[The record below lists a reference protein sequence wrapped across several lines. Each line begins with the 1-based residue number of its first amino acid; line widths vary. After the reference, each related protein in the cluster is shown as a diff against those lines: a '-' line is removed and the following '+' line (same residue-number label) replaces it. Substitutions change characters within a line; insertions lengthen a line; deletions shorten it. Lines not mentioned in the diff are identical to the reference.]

1 MDSARLGR
9 PAPITHLRAVTEPT
23 IVDDAG
29 PADRL
34 DWLSGGH
41 WQSVPETPRRAR
53 LSFGLQILDRYIV
66 KEMMGPFAFGF
77 VAITLFMTVNM
88 LYLAAD
94 FIFGKGIPVDLTLRW
109 LVLQLPALM
118 YLILPFS
125 TLCGVMLGFGRL
137 AGDYELTALR
147 TSGVPLHRIAL
158 PGYVVGLIMFAI
170 AFFVNE
176 NLAPPA
182 ERQADVVF
190 RQIAYHSS
198 QPIIAPNQIIKTTNG
213 SEQYTLIVG
222 SVDSG
227 SGIMHDVQIFV
238 SQAPSY
244 YPIRWTADTARQ
256 INGKLVLYNGVE
268 SHTDKDGMVNAQQ
281 RFKEM
286 DIPIGDTSALYGGS
300 LTAFEMNSKQLK
312 QQVAAEKISGEDAR
326 QDEMVLQEKFA
337 MPAASFIAV
346 IMALPLAARFGRHG
360 RAVGA
365 LMTIAAMVVY
375 YLFMAATN
383 AMGKNGIMST
393 WLAAWTPNILFGTI
407 GLVLLFKEE
416 R

>member
-1 MDSARLGR
+1 MSSAGSGVPGQTARMSATANPAGAVGDR
-9 PAPITHLRAVTEPT
+9 PPH
-23 IVDDAG
+23 
-29 PADRL
+29 RL
-34 DWLSGGH
+34 DWLSAGH
-41 WQSVPETPRRAR
+41 LQPGSTPPEKRRIT
-53 LSFGLQILDRYIV
+53 FGLPILDRYIV
-66 KEMMGPFAFGF
+66 KEMLGPFAFGF
-77 VAITLFMTVNM
+77 VAMTLFMTVNM

-137 AGDYELTALR
+137 AGDAELTALR

-158 PGYVVGLIMFAI
+158 PGYLVGALMFLI
-170 AFFVNE
+170 AFLVNE

-213 SEQYTLIVG
+213 AQQYTLFVG
-222 SVDSG
+222 SVDPG
-227 SGIMHDVQIFV
+227 TGLMHYIRIFV
-238 SQAPSY
+238 MQSGY
-244 YPIRWTADTARQ
+244 YPVVWTAATGRQ
-256 INGKLVLYNGVE
+256 LAGRIVLYNGVE
-268 SHTDKDGMVNAQQ
+268 SHTGQDGFVNAQQ

-286 DIPIGDTSALYGGS
+286 DIPLGDTSALYGGS
-300 LTAFEMNSKQLK
+300 LTGFEMNSKELT
-312 QQVAAEKISGEDAR
+312 QQVKAEKNSGEDAR
-326 QDEMVLQEKFA
+326 QDEMTLQEKYA
-337 MPAASFIAV
+337 MPAASLISV

-383 AMGKNGIMST
+383 AMGKNGVMST
-393 WLAAWTPNILFGTI
+393 WLAAWMPNLIFG
-407 GLVLLFKEE
+407 GLGLALLVKEE

>member
-9 PAPITHLRAVTEPT
+9 PAPVPHLRAVTEPA
-23 IVDDAG
+23 VGDPG
-29 PADRL
+29 HPDRL
-34 DWLSGGH
+34 DWLSGGQ
-41 WQSVPETPRRAR
+41 WASAPPPRRR
-53 LSFGLQILDRYIV
+53 FSFGLQIIDRYIV

-94 FIFGKGIPVDLTLRW
+94 FIFGKGIPVNLTLRW

-137 AGDYELTALR
+137 AGDYELTAMR

-158 PGYVVGLIMFAI
+158 PGYVVGAVMFAL
-170 AFFVNE
+170 AFLINE

-198 QPIIAPNQIIKTTNG
+198 QPIISPNQIIKTTNG
-213 SEQYTLIVG
+213 AQQYTLFVG

-227 SGIMHDVQIFV
+227 TGLMHNIQIFV
-238 SQAPSY
+238 MQAGY
-244 YPIRWTADTARQ
+244 YPIVWTANTARQ
-256 INGKLVLYNGVE
+256 QNGKIVMYDGVE
-268 SHTDKDGMVNAQQ
+268 THTGKDGTVSAQQ

-312 QQVAAEKISGEDAR
+312 QQVAAEKISGEDSR

-337 MPAASFIAV
+337 MPAASLISV

-393 WLAAWTPNILFGTI
+393 WLAAWTPNLIFGTL
-407 GLVLLFKEE
+407 GLVLLVKEE

>member
-9 PAPITHLRAVTEPT
+9 PASLTHLRAVTEPA
-23 IVDDAG
+23 IIDDG
-29 PADRL
+29 GQPDRL

-41 WQSVPETPRRAR
+41 WQSTDPPRRPSF
-53 LSFGLQILDRYIV
+53 SFGLQILDRYIV

-94 FIFGKGIPVDLTLRW
+94 FIFGKGIPVNLTMRW

-137 AGDYELTALR
+137 AGDYELTAMR

-158 PGYVVGLIMFAI
+158 PGYVVGALMFGLAFLI
-170 AFFVNE
+170 NE

-198 QPIIAPNQIIKTTNG
+198 QPIISPNQIIKTTNG
-213 SEQYTLIVG
+213 AEQYTLFVG
-222 SVDSG
+222 SVDSATG
-227 SGIMHDVQIFV
+227 LMHNIQIFV
-238 SQAPSY
+238 MQAGY

-256 INGKLVLYNGVE
+256 INGKIVLYDGVE
-268 SHTDKDGMVNAQQ
+268 AHTGKDGMVNAQQ
-281 RFKEM
+281 RFKQM

-300 LTAFEMNSKQLK
+300 LTAFEMNSKELK
-312 QQVAAEKISGEDAR
+312 QQVKMEKISGEDSR
-326 QDEMVLQEKFA
+326 QDDWCSRRNL
-337 MPAASFIAV
+337 
-346 IMALPLAARFGRHG
+346 RCRR
-360 RAVGA
+360 RA
-365 LMTIAAMVVY
+365 
-375 YLFMAATN
+375 
-383 AMGKNGIMST
+383 
-393 WLAAWTPNILFGTI
+393 
-407 GLVLLFKEE
+407 
-416 R
+416 

>member
-1 MDSARLGR
+1 MDSARTRG
-9 PAPITHLRAVTEPT
+9 PASVTRLHAVTEPA
-23 IVDDAG
+23 VGADG
-29 PADRL
+29 GSPDRL
-34 DWLSGGH
+34 DWLSAGH
-41 WQSVPETPRRAR
+41 WQPELKPAARRR
-53 LSFGLQILDRYIV
+53 FSFGLQILDRYIIR
-66 KEMMGPFAFGF
+66 EMLGPFAFGF
-77 VAITLFMTVNM
+77 IAITLFMTVNM

-94 FIFGKGIPVDLTLRW
+94 FIFGKGIPVNLTLRW

-118 YLILPFS
+118 YLIFPFS

-137 AGDYELTALR
+137 AGDHELTALR

-158 PGYVVGLIMFAI
+158 PAYLVGAVMFLVAFLI
-170 AFFVNE
+170 NE

-182 ERQADVVF
+182 ERQADIVF

-213 SEQYTLIVG
+213 SQQYTLFVG
-222 SVDSG
+222 SVDTG
-227 SGIMHDVQIFV
+227 SGLMHNIQIFV
-238 SQAPSY
+238 MQAGY
-244 YPIRWTADTARQ
+244 YPVRWTADTARQ
-256 INGKLVLYNGVE
+256 INGRIVLYNGVE

-300 LTAFEMNSKQLK
+300 LTAFEMNSKELK
-312 QQVAAEKISGEDAR
+312 QQVAAEKNSGEDAR

-337 MPAASFIAV
+337 MPAASLIAV
-346 IMALPLAARFGRHG
+346 FMALPLAARFGRHG
-360 RAVGA
+360 RAIGA

-393 WLAAWTPNILFGTI
+393 ALAAWTPNILFGSI
-407 GLVLLFKEE
+407 GLFLLLKEE

>member
-9 PAPITHLRAVTEPT
+9 PASLTHLRAVTQPAST
-23 IVDDAG
+23 GAT
-29 PADRL
+29 ADRL

-41 WQSVPETPRRAR
+41 WRPDEQAPPKRGF
-53 LSFGLQILDRYIV
+53 SFGLQILDRYIV

-77 VAITLFMTVNM
+77 IAITLFMTVNM

-94 FIFGKGIPVDLTLRW
+94 FIFGKGIPVNLTLRW
-109 LVLQLPALM
+109 LVLNLPALM

-137 AGDYELTALR
+137 AGDHELSALR

-158 PGYVVGLIMFAI
+158 PGYVVGALMFAL
-170 AFFVNE
+170 AFTINE

-213 SEQYTLIVG
+213 SQQYTLFVG
-222 SVDSG
+222 SVDTG
-227 SGIMHDVQIFV
+227 TGLMHNVQIFV
-238 SQAPSY
+238 MEAGY
-244 YPIRWTADTARQ
+244 YPVRWTADTARQ
-256 INGKLVLYNGVE
+256 INGKIVLYNGVE
-268 SHTDKDGMVNAQQ
+268 SHTDKDGMVSAQQ

-286 DIPIGDTSALYGGS
+286 DIPIGDMSALYGGS

-312 QQVAAEKISGEDAR
+312 QEVAAEKNSGEDSR
-326 QDEMVLQEKFA
+326 QDEMVLAEKFA
-337 MPAASFIAV
+337 MPAASLIAV

-407 GLVLLFKEE
+407 GLALLVKEE

>member
-1 MDSARLGR
+1 
-9 PAPITHLRAVTEPT
+9 
-23 IVDDAG
+23 
-29 PADRL
+29 
-34 DWLSGGH
+34 
-41 WQSVPETPRRAR
+41 
-53 LSFGLQILDRYIV
+53 
-66 KEMMGPFAFGF
+66 
-77 VAITLFMTVNM
+77 
-88 LYLAAD
+88 
-94 FIFGKGIPVDLTLRW
+94 
-109 LVLQLPALM
+109 
-118 YLILPFS
+118 
-125 TLCGVMLGFGRL
+125 MLGFGRL
-137 AGDYELTALR
+137 AGDYELTAMR

-158 PGYVVGLIMFAI
+158 PGYVVGALMFGL
-170 AFFVNE
+170 AFLVNE

-198 QPIIAPNQIIKTTNG
+198 QPIISPNQIIKTTNG
-213 SEQYTLIVG
+213 AEQYTLFVG
-222 SVDSG
+222 SVDSATG
-227 SGIMHDVQIFV
+227 LMHNIQIFV
-238 SQAPSY
+238 MQAGY

-256 INGKLVLYNGVE
+256 INGKIVLYDGVE
-268 SHTDKDGMVNAQQ
+268 AHTGKDGMVNAQQ
-281 RFKEM
+281 RFKQM

-300 LTAFEMNSKQLK
+300 LTAFEMNSKELK
-312 QQVAAEKISGEDAR
+312 QQVKMEKISGEDSR

-337 MPAASFIAV
+337 MPAASLISV

-393 WLAAWTPNILFGTI
+393 WLAAWTPNLIFGTL

>member
-1 MDSARLGR
+1 MDSARPGR
-9 PAPITHLRAVTEPT
+9 PAFATRLRAVTEPA
-23 IVDDAG
+23 AG
-29 PADRL
+29 QPAAERL
-34 DWLSGGH
+34 DWLSAGQ
-41 WQSVPETPRRAR
+41 WQHEPQLERRR
-53 LSFGLQILDRYIV
+53 RFTFGLPILDRYIV
-66 KEMMGPFAFGF
+66 KEMIGPFGFGF

-94 FIFGKGIPVDLTLRW
+94 FIFGKHIPVDLTLRW

-137 AGDYELTALR
+137 SGDHELTALR

-158 PGYVVGLIMFAI
+158 PGYAVGAIMFAV
-170 AFFVNE
+170 AFLINE

-198 QPIIAPNQIIKTTNG
+198 QPIITPNQIIKTTNG
-213 SEQYTLIVG
+213 SQQYTLFVG
-222 SVDSG
+222 SVDSS
-227 SGIMHDVQIFV
+227 SGIMRNVQIFV
-238 SQAPSY
+238 MQAGY
-244 YPIRWTADTARQ
+244 YPVRWSAQTARQ
-256 INGKLVLYNGVE
+256 AGNTIVLYDGVE

-286 DIPIGDTSALYGGS
+286 DIPIGDVSALYGGE
-300 LTAFEMNSKQLK
+300 LTAFDMNSKELK
-312 QQVAAEKISGEDAR
+312 QQIAAEKVSGEDSR
-326 QDEMVLQEKFA
+326 EDEMVLEEKFA
-337 MPAASFIAV
+337 MPAASLIAV

-365 LMTIAAMVVY
+365 LITLAALAIY
-375 YLFMAATN
+375 YLCMAATN

-393 WLAAWTPNILFGTI
+393 WLAAWIPNILFGGI
-407 GLVLLFKEE
+407 GLALLIREE

>member
-9 PAPITHLRAVTEPT
+9 PGSLTRLHAVTEPAVGDPT
-23 IVDDAG
+23 AE
-29 PADRL
+29 RL

-41 WQSVPETPRRAR
+41 WEAEGHKPPRRGFG
-53 LSFGLQILDRYIV
+53 FGLPILDRYVV
-66 KEMMGPFAFGF
+66 KEMMGPFGFGF

-109 LVLQLPALM
+109 LVLLLPALM

-137 AGDYELTALR
+137 AGDNELTALR
-147 TSGVPLHRIAL
+147 TSGVPLPRIAL
-158 PGYVVGLIMFAI
+158 PAYVVGAIMFAL
-170 AFFVNE
+170 AFLINE

-213 SEQYTLIVG
+213 SEQYTLFVG
-222 SVDSG
+222 SVDSSTG
-227 SGIMHDVQIFV
+227 LMRNVQIFV
-238 SQAPSY
+238 MQAGY
-244 YPIRWTADTARQ
+244 YPVRWTAQTARQ
-256 INGKLVLYNGVE
+256 SGGQIVLYDGVE

-300 LTAFEMNSKQLK
+300 LTAFEMNSKELK
-312 QQVAAEKISGEDAR
+312 QQVSAEKNSGEDAR

-337 MPAASFIAV
+337 MPAASLIAV
-346 IMALPLAARFGRHG
+346 FMALPLAARFGRHG

-393 WLAAWTPNILFGTI
+393 WLAAWTPNILFGSI
-407 GLVLLFKEE
+407 GLVLLLQEE

>member
-1 MDSARLGR
+1 MSSADFGLGAKAT
-9 PAPITHLRAVTEPT
+9 PANAVATPASPEQG
-23 IVDDAG
+23 G
-29 PADRL
+29 PAKRL
-34 DWLSGGH
+34 DWLSAGH
-41 WQSVPETPRRAR
+41 WQPAPAAKRSR
-53 LSFGLQILDRYIV
+53 FGLQILDRYVV
-66 KEMMGPFAFGF
+66 KEMLGPFAFGF

-94 FIFGKGIPVDLTLRW
+94 FIFGKGIPVNLTLRW

-137 AGDYELTALR
+137 AGDHELTAMR

-158 PGYVVGLIMFAI
+158 PGYAVGAVMFAL
-170 AFFVNE
+170 AFLINE

-198 QPIIAPNQIIKTTNG
+198 QPIIEPNQLIKTTNG
-213 SEQYTLIVG
+213 SEQYMLYVG
-222 SVDSG
+222 SVDTATG
-227 SGIMHDVQIFV
+227 LMHDIQIFV
-238 SQAPSY
+238 MEAGY
-244 YPIRWTADTARQ
+244 YPESFAADTGRQ
-256 INGKLVLYNGVE
+256 QAGKIELYRGVE
-268 SHTDKDGMVNAQQ
+268 THYGKDGFVSAQQ
-281 RFKEM
+281 KFKVM
-286 DIPIGDTSALYGGS
+286 SIPLGDTSALYGGS
-300 LTAFEMNSKQLK
+300 LTAFEMNSKELK
-312 QQVAAEKISGEDAR
+312 AQVAAEKNSGEDAR

-337 MPAASFIAV
+337 MPAASLISV

-375 YLFMAATN
+375 YLCMAATN
-383 AMGKNGIMST
+383 AMGKNGVMST
-393 WLAAWTPNILFGTI
+393 WLAAWMPNLLFGGI
-407 GLVLLFKEE
+407 GLALLLKEE
-416 R
+416 I

>member
-9 PAPITHLRAVTEPT
+9 PASVSRLRAVTEPAVVSEGT
-23 IVDDAG
+23 H
-29 PADRL
+29 ADRL

-41 WQSVPETPRRAR
+41 WQPVPETRRR
-53 LSFGLQILDRYIV
+53 GFSFGLQILDRYII

-88 LYLAAD
+88 LFLAAD
-94 FIFGKGIPVDLTLRW
+94 FIFGKGIPVNLTLRW

-158 PGYVVGLIMFAI
+158 PGYAAGALMFLL
-170 AFFVNE
+170 AFLVNE
-176 NLAPPA
+176 NLAPPSQ
-182 ERQADVVF
+182 RQADVVM
-190 RQIAYHSS
+190 RQIQYRSS
-198 QPIIAPNQIIKTTNG
+198 QPIIAPNQIIRTTNG
-213 SEQYTLIVG
+213 SEQYTLSVG
-222 SVDSG
+222 SVDAG
-227 SGIMHDVQIFV
+227 TGLMHYVQIFV
-238 SQAPSY
+238 MQAGY

-256 INGKLVLYNGVE
+256 INGKIVLYNGVE

-281 RFKEM
+281 RFKTME
-286 DIPIGDTSALYGGS
+286 IPIGDTSALYGNS
-300 LTAFEMNSKQLK
+300 FTPFEMNSKELK
-312 QQVAAEKISGEDAR
+312 AQVMAEKVSGEDAR

-337 MPAASFIAV
+337 MPAASLIAV
-346 IMALPLAARFGRHG
+346 FMALPLAARFGRHG
-360 RAVGA
+360 KAVGA

-375 YLFMAATN
+375 YILMAATN
-383 AMGKNGIMST
+383 AMGKNGIMPT

-407 GLVLLFKEE
+407 GLALLFKEE

>member
-9 PAPITHLRAVTEPT
+9 PAPLTRLRAVTEPA
-23 IVDDAG
+23 IADDG
-29 PADRL
+29 GQPDRL
-34 DWLSGGH
+34 DWLSGGQWH
-41 WQSVPETPRRAR
+41 SPDAPRRR
-53 LSFGLQILDRYIV
+53 GFSFGLPILDKYIV

-94 FIFGKGIPVDLTLRW
+94 FIFGKGIPVNLTMRW

-137 AGDYELTALR
+137 AGDNELTAMR

-158 PGYVVGLIMFAI
+158 PGYVVGAVMFGLAFLI
-170 AFFVNE
+170 NE

-213 SEQYTLIVG
+213 AQQYTLFVG
-222 SVDSG
+222 SVDSATG
-227 SGIMHDVQIFV
+227 LMHNIQIFV
-238 SQAPSY
+238 MQAGY

-256 INGKLVLYNGVE
+256 INGKIVLYNGVE
-268 SHTDKDGMVNAQQ
+268 THTGKDGMVNAQQ
-281 RFKEM
+281 QFKEM

-300 LTAFEMNSKQLK
+300 LTAFEMNSKELK
-312 QQVAAEKISGEDAR
+312 QQVKAEKISGEDAR

-337 MPAASFIAV
+337 MPAASLISV

-393 WLAAWTPNILFGTI
+393 WLAAWTPNLIFGTL

>member
-1 MDSARLGR
+1 MDSARPGP
-9 PAPITHLRAVTEPT
+9 PAFATSLRQVTEPA
-23 IVDDAG
+23 DLGHGA
-29 PADRL
+29 ADRL

-41 WQSVPETPRRAR
+41 WEPEPQVRRR
-53 LSFGLQILDRYIV
+53 GFSFGLQILDKYIV
-66 KEMMGPFAFGF
+66 KEMLGPFAFGF

-94 FIFGKGIPVDLTLRW
+94 FIFGKGIPVDMTLHW

-118 YLILPFS
+118 YLVMPFS

-137 AGDYELTALR
+137 AGDHELTALR

-158 PGYVVGLIMFAI
+158 PGYVVGAIMFAL
-170 AFFVNE
+170 AFIVNE
-176 NLAPPA
+176 NLAPPS

-213 SEQYTLIVG
+213 SQQYTLFVG
-222 SVDSG
+222 SVDAG
-227 SGIMHDVQIFV
+227 TGLMHDVQIFV
-238 SQAPSY
+238 MQAGY
-244 YPIRWTADTARQ
+244 FPIRWTAQTARQ
-256 INGKLVLYNGVE
+256 AGNKIVLYDGVE
-268 SHTDKDGMVNAQQ
+268 SHTGKDGLVNAQQ

-286 DIPIGDTSALYGGS
+286 DIPIGDTQALYGGQ

-312 QQVAAEKISGEDAR
+312 EQVDAEKTSGEDAR
-326 QDEMVLQEKFA
+326 QDEMVLAEKFA

-393 WLAAWTPNILFGTI
+393 WLAAWTPNILFGVI
-407 GLVLLFKEE
+407 GLALLIREE

>member
-9 PAPITHLRAVTEPT
+9 SAPLQHLRAVTEPA
-23 IVDDAG
+23 VSDSA
-29 PADRL
+29 AQRL

-41 WQSVPETPRRAR
+41 WEAEGHRPPRRGFS
-53 LSFGLQILDRYIV
+53 LGLQILDRYIV

-94 FIFGKGIPVDLTLRW
+94 FIFGKGIPVNLTLRW

-158 PGYVVGLIMFAI
+158 PAYVVGALMFGLS
-170 AFFVNE
+170 FLVNE

-213 SEQYTLIVG
+213 SQQYTLFVG
-222 SVDSG
+222 SVDSSTG
-227 SGIMHDVQIFV
+227 LMHNVQIFV
-238 SQAPSY
+238 MEAGY
-244 YPIRWTADTARQ
+244 YPVRWTADTAKQ
-256 INGKLVLYNGVE
+256 SGGQLILYNGVE

-300 LTAFEMNSKQLK
+300 LTAFEMNSKELK
-312 QQVAAEKISGEDAR
+312 QQVSAEKNSGEDAR

-337 MPAASFIAV
+337 MPAASLIAV
-346 IMALPLAARFGRHG
+346 FMALPLAARFGRHG

-393 WLAAWTPNILFGTI
+393 WLAAWTPNILFGSI
-407 GLVLLFKEE
+407 GLALLVQEE

>member
-1 MDSARLGR
+1 MDIGR
-9 PAPITHLRAVTEPT
+9 PAPVTHLRAVTEPA
-23 IVDDAG
+23 IADDGVAS
-29 PADRL
+29 DRL

-41 WQSVPETPRRAR
+41 WQAPPIQTARRSF
-53 LSFGLQILDRYIV
+53 SFGLPILDRYIV
-66 KEMMGPFAFGF
+66 KEMLGPFAFGF

-94 FIFGKGIPVDLTLRW
+94 FIFGKGIPVNLTLRW

-158 PGYVVGLIMFAI
+158 PGYVVGAMMFGL
-170 AFFVNE
+170 AFLVNE

-198 QPIIAPNQIIKTTNG
+198 QPIIAPNQVIKTTNG
-213 SEQYTLIVG
+213 SQQYMLFVG
-222 SVDSG
+222 SVDSATG
-227 SGIMHDVQIFV
+227 LMHNIMIFV
-238 SQAPSY
+238 NEAGY
-244 YPIRWTADTARQ
+244 YPVTWIADTARQ
-256 INGKLVLYNGVE
+256 VNGKIQLYNGVE
-268 SHTDKDGMVNAQQ
+268 SHTGKDGMISAQQ
-281 RFKEM
+281 HFKQM

-300 LTAFEMNSKQLK
+300 LTAFEMNSKELK
-312 QQVAAEKISGEDAR
+312 LQVQAEKSSGEDAR

-337 MPAASFIAV
+337 MPAASLIAV

-383 AMGKNGIMST
+383 AMGKNGVMST

-407 GLVLLFKEE
+407 GLFLLFKEE

>member
-1 MDSARLGR
+1 
-9 PAPITHLRAVTEPT
+9 
-23 IVDDAG
+23 
-29 PADRL
+29 
-34 DWLSGGH
+34 
-41 WQSVPETPRRAR
+41 
-53 LSFGLQILDRYIV
+53 
-66 KEMMGPFAFGF
+66 MMGPFSFGF

-94 FIFGKGIPVDLTLRW
+94 FIFGKGIPVNLTMRW

-137 AGDYELTALR
+137 AGDYELTAMR

-158 PGYVVGLIMFAI
+158 PGYVVGALMFGLAFLI
-170 AFFVNE
+170 NE

-213 SEQYTLIVG
+213 AQQYTLFVG
-222 SVDSG
+222 SVDSATG
-227 SGIMHDVQIFV
+227 LMHNIQIFV
-238 SQAPSY
+238 MQAGY

-256 INGKLVLYNGVE
+256 INGKIVLYNGVE
-268 SHTDKDGMVNAQQ
+268 THTGKDGMVNAQQ
-281 RFKEM
+281 QFKEM

-300 LTAFEMNSKQLK
+300 LTAFEMNSKELK
-312 QQVAAEKISGEDAR
+312 QQVKAEKISGEDAR

-337 MPAASFIAV
+337 MPAASLISV

-393 WLAAWTPNILFGTI
+393 WLAAWTPNLIFGTL
-407 GLVLLFKEE
+407 GVVLLFKEE

>member
-9 PAPITHLRAVTEPT
+9 PASLTRLRAVTEPAV
-23 IVDDAG
+23 VDESG
-29 PADRL
+29 PPDRL

-41 WQSVPETPRRAR
+41 WHSEDAPRRPSF
-53 LSFGLQILDRYIV
+53 SFGLQILDRYIV

-94 FIFGKGIPVDLTLRW
+94 FIFGKGIPVNLTMRW

-137 AGDYELTALR
+137 AGDYELTAMR

-158 PGYVVGLIMFAI
+158 PGYVVGAIMFGL
-170 AFFVNE
+170 AFLINE

-198 QPIIAPNQIIKTTNG
+198 QPIISPNQIIRTTNG
-213 SEQYTLIVG
+213 AEQYTLFVG
-222 SVDSG
+222 SVDSATG
-227 SGIMHDVQIFV
+227 LMHNIQIFV
-238 SQAPSY
+238 MQAGY

-256 INGKLVLYNGVE
+256 INGKIVLYNGVE
-268 SHTDKDGMVNAQQ
+268 SHTGKDGMVNAQQ

-286 DIPIGDTSALYGGS
+286 DIGIGDTSALYGGS

-337 MPAASFIAV
+337 MPAASLISV

-393 WLAAWTPNILFGTI
+393 WLAAWTPNLIFGTL